1 MANIKSAKK
10 RVRSTAKKE
19 VNNNIFVTKT
29 KNSVKKVV
37 KAVENEDKKNL
48 KEKYDTVIKNLD
60 KAASRGLIKKNKA
73 ARDKSRITKLMNKM
87 EKQFPFFFATKK
99 ELGF

>member
-37 KAVENEDKKNL
+37 KAVENEDKENL
-48 KEKYDTVIKNLD
+48 REKYNAAIKNLD
-60 KAASRGLIKKNKA
+60 KAASSGLIKKNKA
-73 ARDKSRITKLMNKM
+73 ARDKSRITKLINKM
-87 EKQFPFFFATKK
+87 EK
-99 ELGF
+99 

>member
-48 KEKYDTVIKNLD
+48 KEKYDAAIKNLD

-87 EKQFPFFFATKK
+87 EK
-99 ELGF
+99 

>member
-10 RVRSTAKKE
+10 RVRSIAKKE

-37 KAVENEDKKNL
+37 KAVENNDKENL
-48 KEKYDTVIKNLD
+48 KEKYNAAIKNID
-60 KAASRGLIKKNKA
+60 KAASSGLIKKNKA
-73 ARDKSRITKLMNKM
+73 ARDKSRITKLMNEM
-87 EKQFPFFFATKK
+87 EK
-99 ELGF
+99 

>member
-10 RVRSTAKKE
+10 RIRSTAKKE
-19 VNNNIFVTKT
+19 VNNNIFVTRT

-37 KAVENEDKKNL
+37 KAVENNDKENL
-48 KEKYDTVIKNLD
+48 KEKYDAAIKSID
-60 KAASRGLIKKNKA
+60 KAASSGLIKKNKA

-87 EKQFPFFFATKK
+87 EK
-99 ELGF
+99 

>member
-48 KEKYDTVIKNLD
+48 KEKYDTAIKNLD

-87 EKQFPFFFATKK
+87 EK
-99 ELGF
+99 